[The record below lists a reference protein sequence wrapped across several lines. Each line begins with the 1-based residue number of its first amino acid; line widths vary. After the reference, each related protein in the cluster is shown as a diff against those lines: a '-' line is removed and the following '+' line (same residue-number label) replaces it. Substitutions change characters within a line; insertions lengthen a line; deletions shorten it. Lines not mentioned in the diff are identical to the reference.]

1 MAMKPYTVTFV
12 ADHFTMNVLAELDL
26 SEPDI
31 NGTGD
36 DELEQVAADF
46 ARNMLMYHYGID
58 IAKLCDITE
67 VREG

>member
-1 MAMKPYTVTFV
+1 MKPYTVTFV
-12 ADHFTMNVLAELDL
+12 GDYFTMNVPAELDL

-31 NGTGD
+31 AGAGA
-36 DELEQVAADF
+36 DELEQVAADL

-58 IAKLCDITE
+58 IAKLCDSTE